1 MNTEKEIISVTEKD
15 GVQMVS
21 ARDLHEKLESS
32 ERFSKW
38 WERFSNYGFVE
49 NEDYYRWCTKKYAPI
64 NQFSTEM
71 QEIKIGDY
79 QITIEMAKQICML
92 QRSAKGKQYREYFL
106 KLERAWN
113 TPEAVMSRALQIANQ
128 TLEKAKNK
136 IKLLEPKA
144 QVYDDFISRDK
155 FCNFRDGAN
164 YIGVTQSV
172 FMDFLKSRYIYKNS
186 IGEYRAYSEYADY
199 FTLRPYQKGTEKTG
213 QQLMLNLKGLEYF
226 KAKISA

>member
-1 MNTEKEIISVTEKD
+1 MNELTQEKVMTTRELAEVLGVDISTVKKTLKRLEDGSAVLHHFTKDKYGNTCFLFTEKQAVIIK
-15 GVQMVS
+15 
-21 ARDLHEKLESS
+21 
-32 ERFSKW
+32 
-38 WERFSNYGFVE
+38 
-49 NEDYYRWCTKKYAPI
+49 
-64 NQFSTEM
+64 
-71 QEIKIGDY
+71 QEIQKHHNLATR
-79 QITIEMAKQICML
+79 QIDTVTSELEENQTIANAMMIL
-92 QRSAKGKQYREYFL
+92 QRRNEEL
-106 KLERAWN
+106 KRRME
-113 TPEAVMSRALQIANQ
+113 EAEN
-128 TLEKAKNK
+128 KN
-136 IKLLEPKA
+136 KLLEPKA

-199 FTLRPYQKGTEKTG
+199 FALRPYQKGTEKTG